1 MASIQLSDLPA
12 SSLHPFAEGARK
24 QRRTESHEPFE
35 LMPTERR
42 ASQLAKNSRW
52 NQRDGFSM
60 EVRARLSMGVG
71 HLFSDGKAD
80 GGDRSSQVG
89 EMRGWPPHDR
99 VILVVFKASRCGKE
113 PQCVCVFDRKTFL
126 PNPLVLFGSGRKR
139 GDFLIVFNQGGA
151 AVDILCWNYRTLLY
165 QQLQGLLTLFS
176 EFFSSFPCG
185 TCTLSISHCV
195 FSLGR
200 SIPPD

>member
-1 MASIQLSDLPA
+1 MASIQLSDLST

-24 QRRTESHEPFE
+24 QQRTESHEPFE
-35 LMPTERR
+35 PMPTERR
-42 ASQLAKNSRW
+42 TSQLAKNSRW
-52 NQRDGFSM
+52 KLKGRVF
-60 EVRARLSMGVG
+60 
-71 HLFSDGKAD
+71 D
-80 GGDRSSQVG
+80 GGKGSFVNGGSPLFRWQG
-89 EMRGWPPHDR
+89 RWRRP
-99 VILVVFKASRCGKE
+99 ILASRGNARMATPHSGHTCGFEGVSMRKRATICMRFRLKDVPPE
-113 PQCVCVFDRKTFL
+113 PISFL
-126 PNPLVLFGSGRKR
+126 RSGRKR